1 MKVVSNLQVGNQGYV
16 VSKNNI
22 NNGCRV
28 SGIKYDLFYKSNNIA
43 FLGINKKCSETDV
56 KIVKKAI
63 NNPNWKSQA
72 YLKEYRKLIKNRPLK
87 VVAAH
92 HGYGEQNL
100 DMNDPIERVIR
111 GVFTLGISE
120 IEIQLENKKFRRQA
134 REKTDELE
142 LILTDLLIQKAN
154 EEAMDALK
162 TKDNARSNLE
172 YLSELNHVK
181 EFEIQPKLLNKIQA
195 RREGINTEIP
205 NCVMFSNPN
214 DELNQEL
221 IQWTMSQANA
231 NAFEIDCKD
240 KSVDLIEILEDAE
253 ENYQSSGYWNLIYV
267 KGLDKLI
274 NPSEADFDCIEGM
287 KSMMCSTAKDYHTT
301 LLFSSIKPE
310 DLDDTAIE
318 TNRVLKID
326 TSNLSTP
333 NALLKDAAK
342 KRLENSKYA
351 IETPISAINDLLT
364 IIDCED
370 SENYKLNFD
379 STKVQMTET
388 QNYISKQLNNR
399 DLEGYIPALATAC
412 QSAWFIT

>member
-28 SGIKYDLFYKSNNIA
+28 SRIKYDLFYKSNNIA